1 MRWTLLLCALFVFP
15 ACGKEESSGSGNEAE
30 ANKPAEPD
38 PAELERKRQ
47 QAAAAAA
54 QKKAALEEEKTKLIN
69 EIAELETKR
78 KSMVAAHEAEAA
90 GLPEKSKLR
99 RIVSGLIR
107 DSVSKRSIY
116 ETNQKRIDALEKEVR
131 DSATGEIK
139 ELKKQIAKKD
149 KEYNDILSGAK
160 AERVNADLGI
170 AAETQVQKEI
180 RTLREAKQE
189 WFTATRDTRRGK
201 ASAKSQA
208 ASKFKGWFQTDELR
222 KAVVAKALPKGKTA
236 DSYDFS
242 ELDFYLYL
250 ELLEDTLE
258 RLNVAEEKEVLSEND
273 KKLVAIEKVL
283 DELNDSLAEKMT
295 AGGGALE
302 EYTELTKNIGDDKE
316 TAEGLERQLEQMRE
330 AFLEADKA
338 IERHETEEYELDQ
351 ALEAKQKRLKAV
363 RKQLR

>member
-1 MRWTLLLCALFVFP
+1 MRWTLLLCALFVFT
-15 ACGKEESSGSGNEAE
+15 ACGKDESSDSGNQAE
-30 ANKPAEPD
+30 VNKPAEPD

-54 QKKAALEEEKTKLIN
+54 QKKAALEEEKTRLIN
-69 EIAELETKR
+69 EIAELETKQ

-90 GLPEKSKLR
+90 GLPDKSKLR
-99 RIVSGLIR
+99 RIVSQLVR
-107 DSVSKRSIY
+107 YVSQKRSIY

-149 KEYNDILSGAK
+149 QEYNDILSGAK

-170 AAETQVQKEI
+170 AEETQVQKEI

-189 WFTATRDTRRGK
+189 WFAATKDTRRGK

-208 ASKFKGWFQTDELR
+208 ASKFKGWFQSDELR

-236 DSYDFS
+236 DGYDFS

-250 ELLEDTLE
+250 ELLEDSLE

-273 KKLVAIEKVL
+273 KKLVAIEKQL
-283 DELNDSLAEKMT
+283 DALNEALADKMT

-302 EYTELTKNIGDDKE
+302 EYTELTKNIKSEKE
-316 TAEGLERQLEQMRE
+316 VAEGLERQLEQMRE
-330 AFLEADKA
+330 AFVEADKA
-338 IERHETEEYELDQ
+338 LERHETEEYELSQ